1 MDFWDWDFSF
11 VWERQFFISILLC
24 AEGSINNLLETLD
37 KDESVRNSIENSII
51 RIADHSPNEVL
62 QSIYDFRQRQTKL
75 SEVNVS
81 TILRIVEH
89 VTCTKKAQECLNEAT
104 IQRISEMC
112 IVELVKMPDVCPMV
126 QKPALESL
134 VALGRKNCDVV
145 MENLMRQM
153 QHGQVTHFMV
163 LHSMGQL
170 ATANPMGKQF
180 NQSSLISNSPENIAS
195 RRFRFCLPFIFSLA
209 EKAPPRNT

>member
-1 MDFWDWDFSF
+1 METSNEGRNRIKGYTSL
-11 VWERQFFISILLC
+11 V
-24 AEGSINNLLETLD
+24 GSINNLLETLD

-89 VTCTKKAQECLNEAT
+89 VTCTTKAQECLNEAT

-112 IVELVKMPDVCPMV
+112 IVDLVKMPDVCPMV

-170 ATANPMGKQF
+170 ATANPMGKQSTD
-180 NQSSLISNSPENIAS
+180 Q
-195 RRFRFCLPFIFSLA
+195 
-209 EKAPPRNT
+209 